1 MDIPVLKKFTQHL
14 KNTLNAA
21 AKLALELKNKYINP
35 EHFLY
40 GLLSTRGGIAHDI
53 LGKTKLSPELLKI
66 AIRAANEPALHDDL
80 DLTKLKFSLTAK
92 KALEKSVLTANR
104 YKHKYVGTEHLLFSL
119 LELNDASLAKILEE
133 SHIDRENLKKNLT
146 AILKNTS
153 KFPDLSG
160 FFAEEKEMEKE
171 FAGLKPSK
179 TPALDF
185 FSHDLTDPA
194 LQKSIDPLVGRSQE
208 VERLIHI
215 LSRRTKNN
223 PILLGDPGVGKTAIV
238 EGLAKKILKG
248 EVPDVLAK
256 KKILSLD
263 LGMVVA
269 GTIYRGEFESRL
281 KQVIEEIRADE
292 NIILFIDEIH
302 NIIGTGSATGS
313 MDAANILKPALAK
326 GQIRC
331 IGATTLE
338 EFKKNIESD
347 PALERRFQPI
357 IIKESNVA
365 ETLEILAGV
374 KKNFED
380 YHHVKINE
388 DALTAAVK
396 LSSRYIQ
403 DKFLPDKA
411 IDLIDE
417 AAAKIKVSAKT
428 SPLLKKIKAKEKERE
443 KLEREKEQAV
453 LKENFDEAL
462 ALKQKEGQLKI
473 DLNKLGEKYAKETTG
488 YVGEI
493 TEKDIAEII
502 SKITGVPLAE
512 LVKSEKERLVNLE
525 KELGKFIIGQNEA
538 TKAIADFIR
547 RSRVGLSHPNRPLGS
562 FIFLGPSGVG
572 KTEMAKVLAK
582 VVFEDDNALI
592 RLDMSEFTESFNISK
607 LIGAPAGYVG
617 YKEGTK
623 LSDQVK
629 RKPYSV
635 VLFDEMEKAHP
646 DVFNLLL
653 QILDEGHLTD
663 AVGKKINFKNTIII
677 MTSNVGL
684 KNLNQLAGMGFET
697 ENEDTKKK
705 WQEKYEAI
713 KNQVLKDL
721 REKFRP
727 EFLNRV
733 DKTIVFKPLDDAAV
747 EKIVELQI
755 RELGERLKEKNITFT
770 LNSRARASLA
780 KKAFSPDSGA
790 RAVRKLIQEL
800 IENPLAEKILT
811 GEIKEG
817 DRLDILLEKDNIKL
831 AKAK

>member
-14 KNTLNAA
+14 KNALDAA

-40 GLLSTRGGIAHDI
+40 GLLSARGGISHDI
-53 LGKTKLSPELLKI
+53 LGKTKLKTEDLKI
-66 AIRAANEPALHDDL
+66 SVRQTNEPVSGDMMDIAQ
-80 DLTKLKFSLTAK
+80 LKFSLPAK
-92 KALEKSVLTANR
+92 KALEKAVLTASR

-119 LELNDASLAKILEE
+119 LEIGDATLEKIFKEHRIDLE
-133 SHIDRENLKKNLT
+133 SLKKNLT
-146 AILKNTS
+146 MILKNTS

-171 FAGLKPSK
+171 FTGRRPSK

-185 FSHDLTDPA
+185 FSNDLTDPN
-194 LQKSIDPLVGRSQE
+194 LQKSIDPVIGRKKE
-208 VERLIHI
+208 IERLIHI

-248 EVPDVLAK
+248 EVPDILAK
-256 KKILSLD
+256 KKLLSLD

-281 KQVIEEIRADE
+281 KQVIEEIKADE

-313 MDAANILKPALAK
+313 MDAANILKPALSK
-326 GQIRC
+326 GQIHC

-357 IIKESNVA
+357 IIKESSPE
-365 ETLEILAGV
+365 ETLEILAGI
-374 KKNFED
+374 KDNFET

-388 DALTAAVK
+388 NALAAAVK

-417 AAAKIKVSAKT
+417 AAAKIKVNAKP
-428 SPLLKKIKAKEKERE
+428 SPFFQKIKEKEKERE
-443 KLEREKEQAV
+443 KIQKEKEEAV
-453 LKENFDEAL
+453 LKESFDEAL
-462 ALKQKEGQLKI
+462 GLKQKEGQLKI
-473 DLNKLGEKYAKETTG
+473 DLGKLREKYAQTTSG
-488 YVGEI
+488 FVGEI
-493 TEKDIAEII
+493 SERDIAEII
-502 SKITGVPLAE
+502 AKITGVPLAE
-512 LVKSEKERLVNLE
+512 LVKSEKERLINLE
-525 KELGKFIIGQNEA
+525 KVLEEYIVGQNEA

-547 RSRVGLSHPNRPLGS
+547 RSRVGLANPSRPLGS

-572 KTEMAKVLAK
+572 KTEMAKVLAR
-582 VVFEDDNALI
+582 VVFEDENALI

-629 RKPYSV
+629 RKPYAV

-653 QILDEGHLTD
+653 QIMDEGHLTD
-663 AVGKKINFKNTIII
+663 AVGKKVNFKNTIVI

-684 KNLNQLAGMGFET
+684 KNLNQMAAMGFET
-697 ENEDTKKK
+697 ENEDKKK
-705 WQEKYEAI
+705 QWAEKYEAI

-721 REKFRP
+721 RDKFRP

-733 DKTIVFKPLDDAAV
+733 DKIIVFKPLDEKAV
-747 EKIVELQI
+747 EKIVERQI
-755 RELGERLKEKNITFT
+755 KELEERLKDKNITFS
-770 LNSRARASLA
+770 LKNRARAILA

-800 IENPLAEKILT
+800 IENPLAEKLLS
-811 GEIKEG
+811 GEVKDG
-817 DRLDILLEKDNIKL
+817 DDLDITAEKDNIKL
-831 AKAK
+831 VKTK